1 MSRVL
6 ITGAEGFLGRHL
18 VASFRE
24 CGWDVYPTDV
34 QTLDVRDAAAVR
46 AAAEGCDVV
55 VDNAAL
61 VPVTRSSDD
70 EYRAVNVTGSAN
82 TLAAAREAGAY
93 AVHVSSSA
101 IYGVPVV
108 PVTRR
113 TPLAPFEPYG
123 RSKAE
128 AEQGVELER
137 ERGLEVASLR
147 PRTLLGTGR
156 LGLFDVIF
164 ARVRAGKRVP
174 MFGRGD
180 NLVQMLDVGDFCAAV
195 FAAIELRANADYNLG
210 AADFGTVRE
219 DLGCLIAHAGT
230 GARLQ
235 PVPAGLIAAVLR
247 PAAVLRVSPFSEW
260 HWRSAP
266 KPFYFDISAA
276 RAELGWEPRR
286 SNAQALAA
294 AYDGW
299 LDHSH
304 EGSSVHGRPLRG
316 PLARLLRGRL
326 RP

>member
-1 MSRVL
+1 MSRALV
-6 ITGAEGFLGRHL
+6 TGADGFLGRHL
-18 VASFRE
+18 VAAFRE
-24 CGWDVYPTDV
+24 RGWHVLATDV
-34 QTLDVRDAAAVR
+34 DSLDVRDAAAVR
-46 AAAEGCDVV
+46 AAAEGSDVV

-61 VPVTRSSDD
+61 VPVTRSSPE

-101 IYGVPVV
+101 IYGVPLQV
-108 PVTRR
+108 PVTRG

-128 AEQGVELER
+128 AEQGVERER
-137 ERGLEVASLR
+137 ERGLEVAGLR
-147 PRTLLGTGR
+147 PRTLLGSGR

-180 NLVQMLDVGDFCAAV
+180 NRVQMLDVGDYCEAV
-195 FAAIELRANADYNLG
+195 FGAIERRANADYNLG

-219 DLGCLIAHAGT
+219 DLQSLIDHAGT
-230 GARLQ
+230 QARLQ

-247 PAAVLRVSPFSEW
+247 PAAALRMSPFSEW

-266 KPFYFDISAA
+266 APFYFDISAA
-276 RAELGWEPRR
+276 REELGWEPRR

-294 AYDGW
+294 AYDAW
-299 LDHSH
+299 LDRSH
-304 EGSSVHGRPLRG
+304 EGSSVHGRPLAG
-316 PLARLLRGRL
+316 PLARLLRGR
-326 RP
+326 R